1 MPDPGLSGL
10 DVGVAFERLL
20 CRALDSGRVREALGR
35 SCGTLD
41 RECLRSRAIRARAA
55 IAEAA
60 AAEYREY
67 VEAGGRQDARG
78 DTGSPAGTGRRGGGR
93 LMAALVF
100 VAVVAVALLA
110 LGFGLRAFVGR
121 PYVGD
126 GVMTAGLI
134 VGAVAAGAIVGDLAW
149 SWKAPARDRSDTDRV
164 VSREGAAEGG
174 WIHEEWELALL
185 EWGLVPFL
193 LDCIEEPGLLEQDGR
208 PLR

>member
-1 MPDPGLSGL
+1 MRDPGLSGP
-10 DVGVAFERLL
+10 DVGTAFERLL

-35 SCGTLD
+35 SCGKLD
-41 RECLRSRAIRARAA
+41 RECLRTRALRERAA

-78 DTGSPAGTGRRGGGR
+78 DSAAPVTTGKRGGGW
-93 LMAALVF
+93 LMVALAF

-110 LGFGLRAFVGR
+110 LGFALRAFVGR

-134 VGAVAAGAIVGDLAW
+134 VGAVAAGAIVGDLVW
-149 SWKAPARDRSDTDRV
+149 SWKAPAHDRSGADEV
-164 VSREGAAEGG
+164 PSGEGAAEGG
-174 WIHEEWELALL
+174 WIQEEWELALL

-193 LDCIEEPGLLEQDGR
+193 LDCIEEPGLLEQDNR
-208 PLR
+208 PAR

>member
-1 MPDPGLSGL
+1 MREPGLSGV
-10 DVGVAFERLL
+10 DVGAAFERLL

-41 RECLRSRAIRARAA
+41 RECLRTRALRARAA

-67 VEAGGRQDARG
+67 VEAGGGQDARA
-78 DTGSPAGTGRRGGGR
+78 DTGSPAGPGTRGGGW
-93 LMAALVF
+93 LTAALGL
-100 VAVVAVALLA
+100 VAAVAVALLA
-110 LGFGLRAFVGR
+110 LGFALRAFVGR

-134 VGAVAAGAIVGDLAW
+134 LGAVAAGAIVGDIVWA
-149 SWKAPARDRSDTDRV
+149 WKASAPVRSAAQD
-164 VSREGAAEGG
+164 VSSGEGTAEGG
-174 WIHEEWELALL
+174 WIQEEWELALL

-193 LDCIEEPGLLEQDGR
+193 LDCIEEPGLSEQDGR
-208 PLR
+208 PAR